1 MWKLTKLALSV
12 LITSLFFYP
21 FPTTLFPSA
30 NTKTIFACVGLV
42 IFIVEYARKQSG
54 RFPKDIALLIA
65 SSLSISLASYMA
77 MVWNETTDTAYA
89 FYVVSAIVW
98 CLSAYTMVWL
108 LRKIDVQL
116 SFNKLC
122 DYIIIASVIQCML
135 AWIISRY
142 PASKPFFASFYAGF
156 YGLDEFADG
165 RLYGIGCCFDTGGVR
180 LAISLV
186 LLASRLHAAIIAQKT
201 KQVLMYAVAFVVIVA
216 IGNMIART
224 TTAGAMLAIPCFIV
238 CWWLKAGGIRKS
250 DMRSICLL
258 GAVLIAGI
266 FILSYEYNHSETMR
280 KDLRY
285 AFEGFF
291 SLVEQ
296 GEWNVQSNEMLKEH
310 WQVLPE
316 TPRTWIIGDGLMGPT
331 TDDPYYVGP
340 TYQGYYKRIDA
351 GYLRFIFYF
360 GLVGL
365 TIFSLFMIYACVCV
379 MQRWREYT
387 LELFLLLLLHFAVW
401 IKVSTDLFF
410 VFAMFL
416 MLSLVLETSHPPQ
429 TKSPLKVSTN
439 G

>member
-1 MWKLTKLALSV
+1 MKLALSV
-12 LITSLFFYP
+12 VVTSLFFYP
-21 FPTTLFPSA
+21 FPTTLLPSA
-30 NTKTIFACVGLV
+30 NTKTIFACIGLA
-42 IFIVEYARKQSG
+42 IFIVEYARKKSG
-54 RFPKDIALLIA
+54 QFPKDIALLIT
-65 SSLSISLASYMA
+65 SSLSISLASYIA

-98 CLSAYTMVWL
+98 CLSAYAMVWM
-108 LRKIDVQL
+108 LRKIDVKL

-180 LAISLV
+180 LAISLI

-201 KQVLMYAVAFVVIVA
+201 KQVLMYAIAFVVIVA

-224 TTAGAMLAIPCFIV
+224 TTVGALLAIPCFMA
-238 CWWLKAGGIRKS
+238 CWWLRGGGIRKS
-250 DMRSICLL
+250 DIRSISLL
-258 GAVLIAGI
+258 GAVLTAGI
-266 FILSYEYNHSETMR
+266 LVLSYEYNHDDAMR

-296 GEWNVQSNEMLKEH
+296 GKWVVQSNEMLKDH
-310 WQVLPE
+310 WLVLPE
-316 TPRTWIIGDGLMGPT
+316 TSRTWIIGDGLMGPT

-340 TYQGYYKRIDA
+340 TYDGFYKYVDA

-360 GLVGL
+360 GLFGL
-365 TIFSLFMIYACVCV
+365 SIFSMYMIYAYICT
-379 MQRWREYT
+379 MRRWREYT

-401 IKVSTDLFF
+401 VKVSTDLFF

-416 MLSLVLETSHPPQ
+416 MLSLVLETYPNPR
-429 TKSPLKVSTN
+429 TETPLNKSNN